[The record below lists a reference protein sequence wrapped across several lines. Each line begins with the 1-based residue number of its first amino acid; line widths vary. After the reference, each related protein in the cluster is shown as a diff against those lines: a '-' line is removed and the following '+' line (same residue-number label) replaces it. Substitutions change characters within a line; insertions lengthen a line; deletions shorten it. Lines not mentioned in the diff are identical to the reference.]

1 MNEHSTLF
9 KLPDLG
15 EGLPDAEIHEW
26 HVKVGDDVLLDQLLV
41 SMETAKAVVDVPSPR
56 SGKILKLYGQA
67 GDTIQTGE
75 PLVEYVS
82 EESLSPPKTEA
93 GATVAGSII
102 IGDTIIHE
110 SASGMTPQVPANDQ
124 KQTLPVIRLIAK
136 KLGLDLAQFPQTGMH
151 GEITVDDLCQVL
163 SNMKGS
169 SSSSPKR
176 LDMAEFVPLKGV
188 KKAMVQSMKEAHDN
202 VVSVT
207 LSDKADLHAWLP
219 ATDFTVR
226 LIRAICVA
234 CQAEPVFNAH
244 FDGQTPA
251 IHIKKTVNLGV
262 AVDTVD
268 GLFVPVIKNANEQT
282 PASLRETINRFK
294 KQAQERAL
302 PPADLKDA
310 SITLSNFGTFAG
322 YYASPVVVPPTVA
335 IIGAGRSRDEVV
347 PVNGQI
353 EIHPILPL
361 SLSFDHR
368 AATGGEASRFL
379 KALIDDLQ
387 QPE

>member
-1 MNEHSTLF
+1 M
-9 KLPDLG
+9 
-15 EGLPDAEIHEW
+15 
-26 HVKVGDDVLLDQLLV
+26 
-41 SMETAKAVVDVPSPR
+41 
-56 SGKILKLYGQA
+56 
-67 GDTIQTGE
+67 
-75 PLVEYVS
+75 
-82 EESLSPPKTEA
+82 
-93 GATVAGSII
+93 
-102 IGDTIIHE
+102 
-110 SASGMTPQVPANDQ
+110 
-124 KQTLPVIRLIAK
+124 
-136 KLGLDLAQFPQTGMH
+136 
-151 GEITVDDLCQVL
+151 
-163 SNMKGS
+163 
-169 SSSSPKR
+169 
-176 LDMAEFVPLKGV
+176 
-188 KKAMVQSMKEAHDN
+188 
-202 VVSVT
+202 
-207 LSDKADLHAWLP
+207 
-219 ATDFTVR
+219 
-226 LIRAICVA
+226 
-234 CQAEPVFNAH
+234 
-244 FDGQTPA
+244 
-251 IHIKKTVNLGV
+251 
-262 AVDTVD
+262 
-268 GLFVPVIKNANEQT
+268 PVIKNANEQT